1 MTQPDRPYW
10 GAVVPL
16 PAPLLASFARQAE
29 ELGLAGLF
37 ATQVHGAPFS
47 TLAAA
52 AMVTERVQLGTGI
65 AIASTRSPFETAM
78 TAMDLDRISGG
89 RFVLGLGASTTSWTE
104 GMYGVAS
111 ERPLSQLKETV
122 RAVRTIVA
130 HAHEGLEP
138 FEGEFYRADF
148 REFQPTEPPVR
159 VRIPIWTAAL
169 RERAVRAAGELSDG
183 LIGHPMWSTDWAE
196 RLVRTELGAG
206 LEKSG
211 RKREDVHVNLWVW
224 TAISDDPRQAIEDAR
239 GTVAFYAGLAQYEPY
254 FEAHGFGAEAR
265 GLNEPIRQGDLAA
278 AAKLVPDEMVRTFAA
293 CGSEDDVLAHL
304 ERAWRVADSICLVP
318 PPWGLGLDATLGY
331 QARMAKLI
339 AGEA

>member
-1 MTQPDRPYW
+1 MSQLDRRYW
-10 GAVVPL
+10 SALAPL
-16 PAPLLASFARQAE
+16 PAPLLAPLVRQAE
-29 ELGLAGLF
+29 EIGLAGLF

-78 TAMDLDRISGG
+78 TAMDVDRISGG
-89 RFVLGLGASTTSWTE
+89 RLVLGLGASTTSWTE
-104 GMYGVAS
+104 GMYGVPS
-111 ERPLSQLKETV
+111 EKPLSQLKETV

-148 REFQPTEPPVR
+148 REFQPTQPPVR
-159 VRIPIWTAAL
+159 TRIPIWTAAL

-196 RLVRTELGAG
+196 RLVGSELASG
-206 LEKSG
+206 LEASG
-211 RKREDVHVNLWVW
+211 RKREDIHVNLWVW
-224 TAISDDPRQAIEDAR
+224 TAIGDDPRQAIEDAR

-265 GLNEPIRQGDLAA
+265 KLYEPIGRGDLAA
-278 AAKLVPDEMVRTFAA
+278 AAKLVPDEMVRAFVA
-293 CGSEDDVLAHL
+293 CGSEADVRAHL
-304 ERAWRVADSICLVP
+304 ERAWKVADSICLVP
-318 PPWGLGLDATLGY
+318 PPWGLGMETTLGY

-339 AGEA
+339 AGGA